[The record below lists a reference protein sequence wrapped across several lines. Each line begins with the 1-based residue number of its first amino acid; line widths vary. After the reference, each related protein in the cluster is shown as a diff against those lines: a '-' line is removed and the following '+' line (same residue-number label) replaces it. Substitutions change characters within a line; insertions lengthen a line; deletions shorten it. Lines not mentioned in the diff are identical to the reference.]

1 MDGVAN
7 KALRANLIEKLEK
20 TPAAVIRIGSILIVK
35 TESELRVRELTAQEL
50 QYLEANPGPR
60 KDPATAAMVF
70 SLHEGPKELSEVRTS
85 PVSGNE

>member
-1 MDGVAN
+1 M
-7 KALRANLIEKLEK
+7 
-20 TPAAVIRIGSILIVK
+20 
-35 TESELRVRELTAQEL
+35 TAQEL